1 MTDLATLRRGR
12 KSFEQRAWAES
23 YRLLQAADR
32 DAPLDAED
40 LERLAIAAHLVGRD
54 DECETVTA
62 RAHQAFLDRGDREGA
77 ARAAFWLG
85 FSLMERGAIAPASG
99 WFARAGRLLD
109 EGQLDCAVRGYLL
122 IPVAIKCIVQGDPS
136 AAHATFSQAAEIARR
151 FADRDLASVACH
163 GRGRALIR
171 LGRIAEGVALL
182 DEAMA
187 SVIAGEVTP
196 LVAGDVYC
204 SVLEGCQETFDL
216 RRAYEWTASLAQWC
230 ATQPDLVRYRG
241 ECLHYRAE
249 VLQLRGQWNEAARDA
264 QGACELPLMAGD
276 VYCSVLEGCRET
288 FDLRRA
294 YEWTASLAQWCATQ
308 PDLVRYRGECLL
320 YRAEVLQ
327 LRGQWN
333 EAARDAQGACE
344 LLISRAAAG
353 AAFYR
358 CGEIHRLRGE
368 FTKAEEAYTR
378 AHERGRKPQ
387 PGLSL
392 LRLAQGQIDAAAA
405 SIRSA
410 LLDTQEQIS
419 RARMLPAAV
428 EILLAAD
435 DLAAARAAS
444 AELSEIALAFGA
456 PLLAAASA
464 HAAGAVLLADG
475 DIEAASTSLRQA
487 CETWRELEMPYEEA
501 QTCLLLAA
509 VCEKRGDQDGRRLEI
524 ETARRMFTQL
534 DAEPCLARIAEQ
546 SERASHQRIGSLSE
560 REAQVLRLLAAGK
573 TNRAIADELFI
584 SEKTVAR
591 HVSNIFDKLGVSSRT
606 GATAWAFQH
615 NLI

>member
-1 MTDLATLRRGR
+1 MTDLATVNRGR
-12 KSFEQRAWAES
+12 KAFEQRVWAES

-32 DAPLDAED
+32 EAPLDAED
-40 LERLAIAAHLVGRD
+40 LERLAISAYLVGRD
-54 DECETVTA
+54 DDCEAFTA
-62 RAHQAFLDRGDREGA
+62 RAHHAFLDHGDCEGA

-85 FSLMERGAIAPASG
+85 FALMGRGASAPASG

-109 EGQLDCAVRGYLL
+109 EGQLDCVVRGYLL
-122 IPVAIKCIVQGDPS
+122 IPVAIKRIVDGDPAS
-136 AAHATFSQAAEIARR
+136 GHATFDEAAEIARR
-151 FADRDLASVACH
+151 FSDRDLASVACH

-187 SVIAGEVTP
+187 SVMAGEVTP

-204 SVLEGCQETFDL
+204 SVLEGCQETFDV

-230 ATQPDLVRYRG
+230 ATQADLVRYRG

-249 VLQLRGQWNEAARDA
+249 VLQLRGRWSDAAHDA
-264 QGACELPLMAGD
+264 D
-276 VYCSVLEGCRET
+276 
-288 FDLRRA
+288 
-294 YEWTASLAQWCATQ
+294 
-308 PDLVRYRGECLL
+308 
-320 YRAEVLQ
+320 
-327 LRGQWN
+327 
-333 EAARDAQGACE
+333 GACE
-344 LLISRAAAG
+344 LLNSRPMAG
-353 AAFYR
+353 SAFYR
-358 CGEIHRLRGE
+358 RGEIHRLRGE
-368 FTKAEEAYTR
+368 FAKAEEAYMR
-378 AHERGRKPQ
+378 AHERGCKPQ

-392 LRLAQGQIDAAAA
+392 LRLAQGDVDASAG
-405 SIRSA
+405 SIRSV
-410 LLDTQEQIS
+410 LSDTQGQIS

-435 DLAAARAAS
+435 DAAAARAAS
-444 AELSEIALAFGA
+444 DELSEIARVFGA
-456 PLLAAASA
+456 PLLAGASA
-464 HAAGAVLLADG
+464 HATGAALLAED
-475 DIEAASTSLRQA
+475 DIEGASRSLRRA
-487 CETWRELEMPYEEA
+487 YETWRGLEMPYEEA

-509 VCEKRGDQDGRRLEI
+509 VCERRGDQDGHRLEI
-524 ETARRMFTQL
+524 ETARRIFTQL
-534 DAEPCLARIAEQ
+534 GAEPCLARIAPP
-546 SERASHQRIGSLSE
+546 SERASRQPIGSLSE

-584 SEKTVAR
+584 SDKTVAR